1 MDDDVVERVAATAGL
16 SRAEAA
22 RLVDDVVTWYREPV
36 EQYVRRRHAHLRTYG
51 VRNADIY
58 ARLADELRSRVV
70 AAPDLSERQLR
81 RIIYG

>member
-51 VRNADIY
+51 GRNADIY